1 MSARAVDPRRDPIQ
15 PGPTDPVTITFEGRE
30 YVGVRGQ
37 SVAGVL
43 LANNVLDW
51 RTTSTRHEPR
61 GLFCGIGV
69 CFDCVVT
76 VDGQRD
82 VRACQRTARDGAQ
95 VERQHDEL
103 PRRVEEAGS

>member
-1 MSARAVDPRRDPIQ
+1 MSARAVDPRRDPAR
-15 PGPTDPVTITFEGRE
+15 PGSASPVTLRFEGRE
-30 YVGVRGQ
+30 YSGVQGQ

-43 LANNVLDW
+43 LANGVLDW
-51 RTTSTRHEPR
+51 RTTSMRHEPR

-82 VRACQRTARDGAQ
+82 VRACQRTARDGAL

-103 PRRVEEAGS
+103 PRAAGGTES